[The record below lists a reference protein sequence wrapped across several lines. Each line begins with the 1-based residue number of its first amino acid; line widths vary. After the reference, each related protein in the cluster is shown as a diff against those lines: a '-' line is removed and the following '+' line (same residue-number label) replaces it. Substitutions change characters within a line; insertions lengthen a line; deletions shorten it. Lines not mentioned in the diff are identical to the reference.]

1 MKKRWW
7 ISVILAS
14 VVTVSIVLG
23 IFWLSQKESEENQ
36 VNDVV
41 KINESLYYKSLDDKL
56 IIYDEENGQRV
67 SNELIQTIRI
77 KK

>member
-41 KINESLYYKSLDDKL
+41 KINESLYMTNLLSMMRKMGKGYPM
-56 IIYDEENGQRV
+56 N
-67 SNELIQTIRI
+67 
-77 KK
+77 